1 MPRTGWT
8 RQLYRTGPIR
18 RRLTSLSTI
27 SATMGA
33 PIGKPTSGEVKLGE
47 SFEQRRRPKTGLLS
61 RKGPLRCQDRL
72 SSSVSLA
79 NWMLELQPVF
89 RVVLER
95 RTSQGIILDEESQ
108 EQPKEKDRAQKVR
121 KSEPGHMPQKR

>member
-1 MPRTGWT
+1 
-8 RQLYRTGPIR
+8 
-18 RRLTSLSTI
+18 
-27 SATMGA
+27 
-33 PIGKPTSGEVKLGE
+33 
-47 SFEQRRRPKTGLLS
+47 
-61 RKGPLRCQDRL
+61 
-72 SSSVSLA
+72 
-79 NWMLELQPVF
+79 MLELQPVF